1 VLRRRGWVNVDGK
14 TWVHMA
20 AREPKDVLTDPIPF
34 IYDIPADTVTVGH
47 PGQRTSDIPG
57 KFTPAGIVEGMYEPG
72 GTVNITTMTTMPYT
86 VNHILTLWY
95 YQYPEFSVKR
105 VNLLDAEGKKT
116 KLANETAS

>member
-1 VLRRRGWVNVDGK
+1 
-14 TWVHMA
+14 
-20 AREPKDVLTDPIPF
+20 
-34 IYDIPADTVTVGH
+34 
-47 PGQRTSDIPG
+47 
-57 KFTPAGIVEGMYEPG
+57 
-72 GTVNITTMTTMPYT
+72 MTTMPYT